1 MYFFKIV
8 MALAKRKMEGGGG
21 GGDALRVR
29 LQLVVIAYEMVD
41 FHFLHTAK
49 GLATK
54 SIKMTLVSVGS
65 L

>member
-21 GGDALRVR
+21 GDALRVR
-29 LQLVVIAYEMVD
+29 LQVVVIAYEMVD

>member
-1 MYFFKIV
+1 MLFFLFGSVLK
-8 MALAKRKMEGGGG
+8 
-21 GGDALRVR
+21 DALRVR
-29 LQLVVIAYEMVD
+29 LQVVVIAYEMVY

>member
-8 MALAKRKMEGGGG
+8 MALAKRKMEGV

-29 LQLVVIAYEMVD
+29 LQVVVIAYEMVD

-49 GLATK
+49 GLTTK

>member
-8 MALAKRKMEGGGG
+8 TALAKRKME
-21 GGDALRVR
+21 AEKLI
-29 LQLVVIAYEMVD
+29 VIAYEMAD

-49 GLATK
+49 GIATK
-54 SIKMTLVSVGS
+54 SIEMTLVSVGS